1 METIVLGTPR
11 RQLRAAFLA
20 RLVPLSLWSV
30 LCGCA
35 ALVPA
40 RLPPGTPIAQA
51 RAALFA
57 PTGEYALPDG
67 GTRLEFA
74 RGSFGRS
81 TDMLDFDRDGRLVA
95 ARQVLDEPTFGTIT
109 PGLSS
114 REVLMRIGHPAQVFG
129 VPWQR
134 LHVWN
139 YRWAGGDCVWFQV
152 SVSDADDRV
161 TDAGIGQDPACDGPN
176 SRD

>member
-1 METIVLGTPR
+1 MTHDTTAR
-11 RQLRAAFLA
+11 RGFAGLL
-20 RLVPLSLWSV
+20 LLLWMA
-30 LCGCA
+30 GCA
-35 ALVPA
+35 GLAPGGLPA
-40 RLPPGTPIAQA
+40 GTSIDTA
-51 RAALFA
+51 RHGLFA

-67 GTRLEFA
+67 GTRLEYA
-74 RGSFGRS
+74 RGAFGRR
-81 TDMLDFDRDGRLVA
+81 TDMLDFDRGGALV
-95 ARQVLDEPTFGTIT
+95 RSQQVLDEPTFATIT
-109 PGLSS
+109 PGLTG

-139 YRWAGGDCVWFQV
+139 YRWFGGDCVWFQV

-176 SRD
+176 GRD